1 MYGKTCTVN
10 SVCGC
15 CILCCFNVKSIKM
28 CRLSKKYLLKLFTFQ
43 PLESF
48 TFQPIESWLMYGS
61 HTLVQIPSY
70 LTQFPTQ
77 NDQNST
83 GKSLHVSHNM
93 VYSQICHKYIHIMVG
108 GGGVKDQTSKEIVI
122 CQNSVSPRICCEQGA
137 AGMLRAFPVHFMP
150 LQLNS
155 SQCNVH
161 SSRAATENC
170 MKCNISLK
178 HSLAQIIVNWPILSK
193 K

>member
-1 MYGKTCTVN
+1 M
-10 SVCGC
+10 
-15 CILCCFNVKSIKM
+15 
-28 CRLSKKYLLKLFTFQ
+28 LKLFTFQ

-108 GGGVKDQTSKEIVI
+108 GGGGWKTKQ
-122 CQNSVSPRICCEQGA
+122 A
-137 AGMLRAFPVHFMP
+137 
-150 LQLNS
+150 
-155 SQCNVH
+155 
-161 SSRAATENC
+161 
-170 MKCNISLK
+170 
-178 HSLAQIIVNWPILSK
+178 K